1 MVALFLNGEGMR
13 GGAVHHNI
21 APFSFL
27 GEVRTAARYRFYSV
41 RDEFPG
47 LTPVADGEG
56 VEIPGELYDV
66 PLSTIG
72 EAFMPSEPAE
82 LELAVVQLSDGSH
95 ALGVRLRPGEVE
107 SGRHREIS
115 GYGGWRAYR
124 SAATERHD
132 RR

>member
-13 GGAVHHNI
+13 GGVVHHNI
-21 APFSFL
+21 EPYPFL

-47 LTPVADGEG
+47 LAPAAGGEG

-72 EAFMPSEPAE
+72 EAFMPAEPDE
-82 LELAVVQLSDGSH
+82 LELGVVELSDGSH
-95 ALGVRLRPGEVE
+95 ALGVRLRPGEAE

-115 GYGGWRAYR
+115 GYDGWRAYR
-124 SAATERHD
+124 SAGSG
-132 RR
+132 